1 MFNEIKMLTG
11 KYSQTIFVAGR
22 ERNGLSEGGLTSW
35 GLQTDSGQYEMKWPN
50 NSNNNNNS
58 DNNNNNSCPTGM
70 LTKSNISLKMGGE
83 ESEVKCIVCSS
94 RNHQTRLIKRSQEH
108 KMGFFFVQIFRP
120 LVKSALRPPPR
131 ENTISP
137 PLFREIGRKFWS
149 FICHG
154 KGRKIPQIRHR
165 ERC

>member
-22 ERNGLSEGGLTSW
+22 ERNGLSEGGWRSW

-58 DNNNNNSCPTGM
+58 DNNNNNSCPIGM
-70 LTKSNISLKMGGE
+70 LTKSNISLKMRGE
-83 ESEVKCIVCSS
+83 ESEAKCIVCSS

-108 KMGFFFVQIFRP
+108 KMGFFIVLIFRP
-120 LVKSALRPPPR
+120 FGKIRPP
-131 ENTISP
+131 TSAQVKHDISAP
-137 PLFREIGRKFWS
+137 FP
-149 FICHG
+149 
-154 KGRKIPQIRHR
+154 
-165 ERC
+165 